1 MPSCKYFFLF
11 CIFSFDATF
20 SLSFFKSFRKLL
32 RSLLS
37 LSFFCSSHQFSF
49 TRNFP
54 RVSTFPPF
62 HGRLAFPISARISK
76 IPPSHET
83 LPPCM
88 DFWSDIRRA
97 GTNWLCQEREVR
109 VVKVQGWVSFFGTLL
124 LSKHFLIIIKY
135 GWDIVL
141 GNLIINYLT

>member
-32 RSLLS
+32 RSFYLYLFS
-37 LSFFCSSHQFSF
+37 VSF

-62 HGRLAFPISARISK
+62 HERLAFPISARISK

-109 VVKVQGWVSFFGTLL
+109 VVKVQGWVSFFETLL